1 MDIGIG
7 LPTAIPGT
15 TRSQLLDWSRKADER
30 GFSTL
35 GVIDRLVY
43 PNYEPLIALGAAAA
57 VTQRIRLTTAI
68 LLAPLRS
75 NSALLAKQAASL
87 QVLSEGRLVLGL
99 AVGARQDD
107 FEASSIDYHKRGKQ
121 FDALLDDMIR
131 VWSGE
136 KRGFAGGIGPD
147 LGRFGPPQILIGGG
161 ADAALRRVPKFGAGY
176 IAGGGGPE
184 PFATAA
190 AKAREVWSQAGKPGK
205 PRLAALGYFALGGD
219 ARERADQVLK
229 NYYAVSG
236 PYADRVAAS
245 ALVDVEK
252 VRGAIS
258 GYEAAGCDEL
268 ILFPCNPDPSQ
279 VDQLADVVGLGA
291 R

>member
-121 FDALLDDMIR
+121 FDALLD
-131 VWSGE
+131 
-136 KRGFAGGIGPD
+136 
-147 LGRFGPPQILIGGG
+147 
-161 ADAALRRVPKFGAGY
+161 
-176 IAGGGGPE
+176 
-184 PFATAA
+184 
-190 AKAREVWSQAGKPGK
+190 
-205 PRLAALGYFALGGD
+205 
-219 ARERADQVLK
+219 
-229 NYYAVSG
+229 
-236 PYADRVAAS
+236 
-245 ALVDVEK
+245 
-252 VRGAIS
+252 
-258 GYEAAGCDEL
+258 
-268 ILFPCNPDPSQ
+268 
-279 VDQLADVVGLGA
+279 
-291 R
+291 